1 MALLYSV
8 YKLMLNAHWASEE
21 EALKPAEKKRRLSGG
36 DGEEKKEKKRFTR
49 KGKTA
54 WTDLTCPCGVPKNS
68 KGDLDEHKVRR
79 HEGNYWKCIIGDCP
93 KRVQTKTAGAL

>member
-1 MALLYSV
+1 
-8 YKLMLNAHWASEE
+8 MLNAHQASEE

-36 DGEEKKEKKRFTR
+36 DGEEKKKKRFTR

-93 KRVQTKTAGAL
+93 KRVQTKTAGALKKHV